1 MVFLSECPSPTM
13 STTWQ
18 MRTVSTRKDCTQ
30 LEPTLPQPGVNVSN
44 NDSVSRNHK
53 LFIHNTMTHQVW
65 DCNPNFPKITKFPK
79 DKSQLKKQMLLN
91 CCSQLKSCLLNEKFL
106 LLQILDQCT
115 RLLPQWPRSWWFPLI
130 WVMDP
135 WTSPATSVSTI
146 REQTLS
152 PAPASW
158 PGLSAAACAW
168 WACEYQV
175 SRLHI
180 PGYSPNKSL
189 FLNT

>member
-91 CCSQLKSCLLNEKFL
+91 CCSQLKSCLLNEMFLL

-158 PGLSAAACAW
+158 PGLSAAACVW
-168 WACEYQV
+168 SECEYQQKQGV
-175 SRLHI
+175 PPKNSKDL
-180 PGYSPNKSL
+180 
-189 FLNT
+189 T